1 MKRLVVVFAT
11 VTLLVTACIGG
22 ESVSTVTT
30 VGPVGSSTTVPPS
43 PTSAVEHPEPSR
55 HRIAVESVGGE
66 GAFLD
71 TATGA
76 RFVPRGMNYNRF
88 ITRYGSAIADDLLTT
103 SHYDPVT
110 VSEDLAAMSAL
121 GFNTVRIL
129 IDTCLPAS
137 GCAGTG
143 PSGRSV
149 NPGYLDNLADFLSIA
164 AEHGMVVIVAS
175 NTLPDDSW
183 WVNETARLQTDQF
196 ESANN
201 EFLNPEAVPIY
212 VDYWRQLVQG
222 LVDRG
227 ARTDVVLGYELRQ
240 EHHFHIDYAPLS
252 LTSGT
257 VTTANG
263 ETYDMASQAD
273 KDRMIDEG
281 LVYWADLLRD
291 EIRAIDPTAL
301 VTVGFFTPNSPNQVN
316 GPDETRLVRTSYF
329 LRNAAADFIDLHH
342 YAGNGVDDSDIWE
355 NFGIDG
361 VAEKPLILGEHGAF
375 RHWWPNE
382 AAGAA
387 SVMALEVEA
396 CRVGFDGFLVWA
408 WRGDLSEDL
417 YWATDGDGEVAAVVA
432 PVNRP
437 DPCAYGEFDF
447 ISFNRAADAT
457 VEASSQIAG
466 FEANKAVDGTATHWN
481 AAERAPQW
489 IELRFDGPID
499 LVRIDLTIA
508 QSPSGRSVHQLWVRP
523 SGGDL
528 VLLKTFDGVTD
539 DGEVLSFIGPDQL
552 KGIDL
557 VRIVTTDIG
566 DLAPAWREIGL
577 YSKQPG
583 G

>member
-1 MKRLVVVFAT
+1 MRRPLAALVGIVLLAAACTDDTSVTTTTIDAT
-11 VTLLVTACIGG
+11 TTLP
-22 ESVSTVTT
+22 EVSTT
-30 VGPVGSSTTVPPS
+30 STSTVPDS
-43 PTSAVEHPEPSR
+43 PTPPL
-55 HRIAVESVGGE
+55 HRIGARVVDGVGE
-66 GAFLD
+66 FYD
-71 TATGA
+71 TGA
-76 RFVPRGMNYNRF
+76 GERFVPRGMNYNRF
-88 ITRYGSAIADDLLTT
+88 ITRYGGAIADDLLTT
-103 SHYDPVT
+103 SHYDPAMV
-110 VSEDLAAMSAL
+110 AADFDAMREL

-143 PSGRSV
+143 PRGRVV
-149 NPGYLDNLADFLSIA
+149 NPAYLDNLADFLSIA
-164 AEHGMVVIVAS
+164 ADHDLVVIVAS

-212 VDYWRQLVQG
+212 VDYWQQLVQG

-240 EHHFHIDYAPLS
+240 EHHFHVDYAPLS
-252 LTSGT
+252 LRSGL

-263 ETYDMASQAD
+263 ETYDMSGQAD

-281 LVYWADLLRD
+281 LVYWSDLLRD
-291 EIRAIDPTAL
+291 AIREIDPTAM
-301 VTVGFFTPNSPNQVN
+301 VTVGFFTPNAPHQVN

-329 LRNAAADFIDLHH
+329 LRNSEADFVDLHH

-361 VAEKPLILGEHGAF
+361 IVDKPLILGEHGAF
-375 RHWWPNE
+375 RHWWPSE

-408 WRGDLSEDL
+408 WRGDLSDDL

-437 DPCAYGEFDF
+437 DPCQYGEFDF
-447 ISFNRAADAT
+447 ISFNRAAEAA
-457 VEASSQIAG
+457 VAASSEVPG
-466 FEANKAVDGTATHWN
+466 FEASKAIDGIDTYWN
-481 AAERAPQW
+481 SADLAPQW
-489 IELRFDGPID
+489 IELRLVGP
-499 LVRIDLTIA
+499 V
-508 QSPSGRSVHQLWVRP
+508 
-523 SGGDL
+523 
-528 VLLKTFDGVTD
+528 
-539 DGEVLSFIGPDQL
+539 
-552 KGIDL
+552 
-557 VRIVTTDIG
+557 
-566 DLAPAWREIGL
+566 DLARG
-577 YSKQPG
+577 ST
-583 G
+583 